1 MFIFVNHL
9 KQKTIMKKI
18 KLLCFAIL
26 LMSQLGFSQKKKI
39 AVVTF
44 YANKM
49 VDFAD
54 LGIGADVLL
63 KDVLDLRD
71 NPNFNLTPLLEQY
84 HNNFFNTYSKELPF
98 ELLPESDVL
107 NNAVYQAFEPKFD
120 LSKYQAK
127 NYLMYDKYKYIYEGL
142 GGQANEVA
150 VAKLFADKADG
161 VLFVNIDFALEK
173 GFGIGGTATV
183 KMRATTRMALY
194 NKTGEKVFAFSE
206 SERSKKTSVMV
217 GGIPVMS
224 PEKILPMCESALT
237 ELMGDLSKRI
247 AKITKKSEIK
257 L

>member
-1 MFIFVNHL
+1 
-9 KQKTIMKKI
+9 MKKI

-26 LMSQLGFSQKKKI
+26 LVSQLGFSQKKKI

-49 VDFAD
+49 VGFDE
-54 LGIGADVLL
+54 LGIGSELLL
-63 KDVLDLRD
+63 KEVLNLRD
-71 NPNFNLTPLLEQY
+71 DPNFNLTPLLEQY
-84 HNNFFNTYSKELPF
+84 HSNFFNTYSKELPF
-98 ELLPESDVL
+98 DLLPENEVL
-107 NNAVYQAFEPKFD
+107 DNPSYQAFEPKFD
-120 LSKYQAK
+120 LSKFQARDF
-127 NYLMYDKYKYIYEGL
+127 LMYNKYKYIYEGL

-194 NKTGEKVFAFSE
+194 NKSGAKVFAFSE

-247 AKITKKSEIK
+247 AKITKKSEMK

>member
-1 MFIFVNHL
+1 
-9 KQKTIMKKI
+9 MKKI
-18 KLLCFAIL
+18 KILCLAIL
-26 LMSQLGFSQKKKI
+26 LLSQLGFSQKKKI

-49 VDFAD
+49 VGFED
-54 LGIGADVLL
+54 LEIGADFIL
-63 KDVLDLRD
+63 KNILDLRD
-71 NPNFNLTPLLEQY
+71 HPNFNLSPILEKY
-84 HNNFFNTYSKELPF
+84 HTNFFTEYSKELPF
-98 ELLPESDVL
+98 DLLPESEVL
-107 NNAVYQAFEPKFD
+107 NNTAYQAFEPKFD

-127 NYLMYDKYKYIYEGL
+127 DYLMYDKYKYIYEGL

-150 VAKLFADKADG
+150 IAKLFADKADG
-161 VLFVNIDFALEK
+161 VLFVNIDFAMEK
-173 GFGIGGTATV
+173 GFGVGSTSTI

-194 NKTGEKVFAFSE
+194 NKSGAKVFAFSE

-217 GGIPVMS
+217 KGIPVMT

-247 AKITKKSEIK
+247 AKIVKKSEIK